1 MAGHPNAELL
11 GRLFAAFGRRDGAAV
26 AAIFD
31 HEVVWRVGG
40 SNPMTGE
47 YRGWR
52 EVVRFLQRTTEET
65 DGTYRSDLGWA
76 LADDERGVAV
86 YRARGTRKGRTSDI
100 EIVLLCGFRDGR
112 IADVTAMPVDSA
124 AFDTFWS

>member
-1 MAGHPNAELL
+1 VAAHPNADLL

-47 YRGWR
+47 YRGLR

-86 YRARGTRKGRTSDI
+86 YRARGTRNGRTSDI
-100 EIVLLCGFRDGR
+100 EIVLLCGFRLGR
-112 IADVTAMPVDSA
+112 ITDVTAMPVDSE
-124 AFDTFWS
+124 AFDAFWS